1 MAQIGITYNEMKW
14 NKERVFLESERSAIN
29 DNDGSSNVMWKLSS
43 SSLHQDSKIQMLS
56 RIVNIDLLDIL

>member
-43 SSLHQDSKIQMLS
+43 SSLY
-56 RIVNIDLLDIL
+56 